1 MPRITKEPAERIQE
15 IIDTAMR
22 LFYEKGYERTSITDI
37 AREMGVAQGLCY
49 RYFASKESIF
59 DTALEQYADM
69 QVAQLS
75 RGMLDSG
82 RSLKQMIAEMP
93 TFLDVETDDNFYY
106 KFCHE
111 AGGIKTHQQLSMKI
125 CEKMMPIVAQMLERA
140 VERGEIG
147 PCDTRTAASFCVYG
161 QLGILLDRTVDGEE
175 RVRRIKTFLLGML
188 DIAK

>member
-1 MPRITKEPAERIQE
+1 MPRITKEPAERRQE

-93 TFLDVETDDNFYY
+93 TFLDVETDDNF
-106 KFCHE
+106 
-111 AGGIKTHQQLSMKI
+111 
-125 CEKMMPIVAQMLERA
+125 
-140 VERGEIG
+140 
-147 PCDTRTAASFCVYG
+147 
-161 QLGILLDRTVDGEE
+161 
-175 RVRRIKTFLLGML
+175 
-188 DIAK
+188 

>member
-1 MPRITKEPAERIQE
+1 MPRITKEPAERRQE

-82 RSLKQMIAEMP
+82 CSLKQKIAEMP

-125 CEKMMPIVAQMLERA
+125 CEKMMPIVAQ
-140 VERGEIG
+140 
-147 PCDTRTAASFCVYG
+147 
-161 QLGILLDRTVDGEE
+161 LLDRTVGGDE
-175 RVRRIKTFLLGML
+175 RIRRIVKRRTGLLRL
-188 DIAK
+188 RLSLQDIS